1 MSDGKAKAVRDFEA
15 TVTALEKRRKS
26 KIFIIVHTTS
36 PHHLCNPELWTTIE
50 NRNQFKGT
58 DTIEILVHSPGGHAN
73 IAYKIARFLRGRST
87 RLNALVPLQAKSAT
101 TLLCLGADS
110 IVMGELAELG
120 PLDVQLGDELEK
132 GKAYFSPLNEFKS
145 MEYLRDYATEFLD
158 FFSFL
163 LFNRGMSI
171 KQALHEA
178 IPAVTGIMGPLY
190 SHVDPS
196 KLGSYKRALSEGEE
210 YAKRLLGAVGNP
222 RAKEIVSELVWNYP
236 VHDFVIDREEAKQL
250 GLPIQKMEP
259 NEETLL
265 LKVVT
270 GLMEHELPYIGFIP
284 KRNEQKQKGKSK
296 VEEPAELPSPTQR
309 TVGASAH

>member
-178 IPAVTGIMGPLY
+178 IPAVTGTRARRRDTHSSAPSEISAAGISQLTCPPNSDPNNRKIPVAPPNPPPPHPQPPNPPPNPPPPNPPPPNPPPPNPL
-190 SHVDPS
+190 PCC
-196 KLGSYKRALSEGEE
+196 
-210 YAKRLLGAVGNP
+210 
-222 RAKEIVSELVWNYP
+222 
-236 VHDFVIDREEAKQL
+236 
-250 GLPIQKMEP
+250 
-259 NEETLL
+259 
-265 LKVVT
+265 
-270 GLMEHELPYIGFIP
+270 
-284 KRNEQKQKGKSK
+284 
-296 VEEPAELPSPTQR
+296 
-309 TVGASAH
+309 